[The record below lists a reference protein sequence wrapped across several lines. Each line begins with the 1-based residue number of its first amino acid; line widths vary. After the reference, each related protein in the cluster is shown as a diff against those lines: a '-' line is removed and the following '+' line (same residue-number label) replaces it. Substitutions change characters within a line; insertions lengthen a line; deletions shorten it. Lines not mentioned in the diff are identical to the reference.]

1 MRSGAIIDGD
11 VGFAGVANGA
21 MIDGAVGVR
30 FAGVCG
36 GATPTGGSQASGTSG
51 TALSRHVGWSMTK
64 PGLMGW
70 GTRHTMVGATSCA
83 EGFVAAACA
92 ADSIAIA
99 AGCVGV
105 PLWLFLFYEMTRQI
119 QMQFCREGLVPEPS
133 QYLEG
138 TLGTVLPPLTGIA
151 C

>member
-1 MRSGAIIDGD
+1 MSGAMIDGDIGFAGVVNGVVIDGD
-11 VGFAGVANGA
+11 VGVS
-21 MIDGAVGVR
+21 

-70 GTRHTMVGATSCA
+70 GTRHTMVGAT

-92 ADSIAIA
+92 ADSMVVG
-99 AGCVGV
+99 AGCV
-105 PLWLFLFYEMTRQI
+105 L
-119 QMQFCREGLVPEPS
+119 CRYS
-133 QYLEG
+133 FMR
-138 TLGTVLPPLTGIA
+138 I
-151 C
+151 

>member
-1 MRSGAIIDGD
+1 MSGAIIEGD
-11 VGFAGVANGA
+11 IGFAGVANGA
-21 MIDGAVGVR
+21 MIDGDVEVR

-51 TALSRHVGWSMTK
+51 TALSRHVGWRSTN

-70 GTRHTMVGATSCA
+70 GTRHTMVGATSC

-99 AGCVGV
+99 AGCVCV
-105 PLWLFLFYEMTRQI
+105 PLWLFLFI
-119 QMQFCREGLVPEPS
+119 
-133 QYLEG
+133 
-138 TLGTVLPPLTGIA
+138 
-151 C
+151 

>member
-1 MRSGAIIDGD
+1 MSGVMSGAIIEGD
-11 VGFAGVANGA
+11 IGFAGVARGVMNE
-21 MIDGAVGVR
+21 GAVGVS

-51 TALSRHVGWSMTK
+51 TALSRHVGWSRTK

-99 AGCVGV
+99 AGCVRRCLRV
-105 PLWLFLFYEMTRQI
+105 FF
-119 QMQFCREGLVPEPS
+119 
-133 QYLEG
+133 
-138 TLGTVLPPLTGIA
+138 
-151 C
+151 

>member
-1 MRSGAIIDGD
+1 MIEGD
-11 VGFAGVANGA
+11 VGFAGVANGV
-21 MIDGAVGVR
+21 MSEGDFGVS

-70 GTRHTMVGATSCA
+70 GTRHTMGAT

-99 AGCVGV
+99 AGCVRRCLRV
-105 PLWLFLFYEMTRQI
+105 FF
-119 QMQFCREGLVPEPS
+119 
-133 QYLEG
+133 
-138 TLGTVLPPLTGIA
+138 
-151 C
+151 

>member
-1 MRSGAIIDGD
+1 MIEGD
-11 VGFAGVANGA
+11 IGFAGVANGA
-21 MIDGAVGVR
+21 MIEGDFGVS

-51 TALSRHVGWSMTK
+51 TALSRHVGWSRTK

-83 EGFVAAACA
+83 EEGFVAAACA

-99 AGCVGV
+99 AGCVCV
-105 PLWLFLFYEMTRQI
+105 LCLFLFTRSDPVTQPGSEL
-119 QMQFCREGLVPEPS
+119 RRPEGNAGWL
-133 QYLEG
+133 Y
-138 TLGTVLPPLTGIA
+138 
-151 C
+151 

>member
-1 MRSGAIIDGD
+1 MIDGDIGFAGVVNGVVIDGD
-11 VGFAGVANGA
+11 VGVS
-21 MIDGAVGVR
+21 

-70 GTRHTMVGATSCA
+70 GTRHTMVGAASCA
-83 EGFVAAACA
+83 EAFVAAACA

-99 AGCVGV
+99 TGCVGV
-105 PLWLFLFYEMTRQI
+105 PLWLFLFTDLTRQRDAE
-119 QMQFCREGLVPEPS
+119 FCREGTFSSRAFALSRRRSRDRSSPAHG
-133 QYLEG
+133 YR
-138 TLGTVLPPLTGIA
+138 VLA
-151 C
+151 A

>member
-1 MRSGAIIDGD
+1 MIEGD
-11 VGFAGVANGA
+11 VGFAGVANGV
-21 MIDGAVGVR
+21 MIDGDVGVS

-51 TALSRHVGWSMTK
+51 TALSRHVGWSRTK

-99 AGCVGV
+99 AGCVCV
-105 PLWLFLFYEMTRQI
+105 PLLLLFTDLTRQRDAE
-119 QMQFCREGLVPEPS
+119 FCPEGRFSSRAFALSRRRSRDRSSPAHALS
-133 QYLEG
+133 DR
-138 TLGTVLPPLTGIA
+138 VLA
-151 C
+151 V

>member
-1 MRSGAIIDGD
+1 MQSPRVTENAKLGPKYAVQRRAFAHGTRGAKGATGVRRGASGVMSGAMIDGD
-11 VGFAGVANGA
+11 VGVS
-21 MIDGAVGVR
+21 

-51 TALSRHVGWSMTK
+51 TALSRHVGWSRTK

-83 EGFVAAACA
+83 GFVAAACA

-99 AGCVGV
+99 AGCVRRCLRV
-105 PLWLFLFYEMTRQI
+105 FF
-119 QMQFCREGLVPEPS
+119 
-133 QYLEG
+133 
-138 TLGTVLPPLTGIA
+138 
-151 C
+151 

>member
-1 MRSGAIIDGD
+1 MIEGD

-21 MIDGAVGVR
+21 MIEGAVGVR

-36 GATPTGGSQASGTSG
+36 GATPTGGSQAGGTSG

-83 EGFVAAACA
+83 EEGFVAAACA

-99 AGCVGV
+99 AGCVSV
-105 PLWLFLFYEMTRQI
+105 FSFCCVTRL
-119 QMQFCREGLVPEPS
+119 RGSELR
-133 QYLEG
+133 
-138 TLGTVLPPLTGIA
+138 
-151 C
+151 

>member
-1 MRSGAIIDGD
+1 MIDGD
-11 VGFAGVANGA
+11 IGFAGVARGVMNE
-21 MIDGAVGVR
+21 GAVAAS

-51 TALSRHVGWSMTK
+51 TALSRHVGWSRTK

-83 EGFVAAACA
+83 GGFVAAACA

-99 AGCVGV
+99 AGCVRRSLRV
-105 PLWLFLFYEMTRQI
+105 FF
-119 QMQFCREGLVPEPS
+119 
-133 QYLEG
+133 
-138 TLGTVLPPLTGIA
+138 
-151 C
+151 

>member
-1 MRSGAIIDGD
+1 MIEGD
-11 VGFAGVANGA
+11 VGFAGVASGV
-21 MIDGAVGVR
+21 MSEGVGVS

-99 AGCVGV
+99 AGCVSV
-105 PLWLFLFYEMTRQI
+105 FSFCCVTRL
-119 QMQFCREGLVPEPS
+119 RGSELR
-133 QYLEG
+133 
-138 TLGTVLPPLTGIA
+138 
-151 C
+151 